1 MTRSITLLIG
11 LTIASRLLAVEV
23 FVNAY
28 DATCFQCNGVTT
40 AFASGGVPPYSYL
53 WSPAPPIG
61 QGTNTAQGL
70 CPGDYSVEVTD
81 GSGSTAVANFT
92 INMLGGLNMFVP
104 AAELQY
110 ACDGGCTGWASA
122 SLATM
127 GGTPPYAFDFPFAQV
142 NGNTVTFA
150 GLCPGTTTITVTD
163 ANGCAGTIQA
173 NISSSPM
180 GFPGILGTSP
190 ACGTQPTG
198 SVTMPGEFGGDIAY
212 LVQGASF
219 DSIYNFGSDPGP
231 YVLGGIPPGTHT
243 VYFWWNQGGMSGE
256 PSVAYCTTGTDFT
269 IGSLPEPCGS
279 VSGQVYHDADEDCLF
294 NNFDLPLANRVLS
307 IAPGGQFTITDGNGE
322 FQRLLNYGTYTL
334 DQGTLTDEDPLCP
347 ASGAAGFTL
356 DAGSPSATINFA
368 NLSTVP
374 HDLSVQLTST
384 AARPGFPTQVWIT
397 VTNNSAFPSGDVS
410 LALTY
415 DPLLLNPGTSTWDL
429 GTLTPYGQQT
439 RSFNALVP
447 ANVNLLGTVIT
458 YTASITNTA
467 SEVNVANNL
476 GSIAVTIT
484 GSYDPN
490 DKQGST
496 SSALSEVQFF
506 LAQDEWIDY
515 TVRFQNT
522 GTDTAFTVVIRDEL
536 DADIDVLSLEI
547 TGASHAFTP
556 SFGEGRELV
565 LTFNDILLP
574 DSTTD
579 LLGSQGFVRYRI
591 RPNSTVAVGTLLENT
606 AGIYFDLNPPIITN
620 TVEHLVDVS
629 TSVAGTNV
637 PSLLLWPNPARDAVH
652 VLLPSTARSSL
663 DVRTIDGRRMNVP
676 VVDRSQVTTL
686 DISALAAGTYI
697 VHSAVGSTRFVKQ

>member
-1 MTRSITLLIG
+1 M
-11 LTIASRLLAVEV
+11 LAVEV
-23 FVNAY
+23 FVSTY

-40 AFASGGVPPYSYL
+40 AFATGGVPPYSYL
-53 WSPAPPIG
+53 WSPAPPVG

-70 CPGDYSVEVTD
+70 CPGSYSVEVTD

-104 AAELQY
+104 ATELQY
-110 ACDGGCTGWASA
+110 ACDGGCTGWATA

-142 NGNTVTFA
+142 NGNSVSFG

-180 GFPGILGTSP
+180 GFPGILSTSP
-190 ACGTQPTG
+190 ACGTQPSG
-198 SVTMPGEFGGDIAY
+198 SITMPAEIGSDVAY
-212 LVQGASF
+212 WVQSATF
-219 DSIYNFGSDPGP
+219 DSLYNFGFAPGP

-243 VYFWWNQGGMSGE
+243 VYFWWNQGGISGV
-256 PSVAYCTTGTDFT
+256 PGVAYCTTGTDFT
-269 IGSLPEPCGS
+269 ITSLPEPCGS
-279 VSGQVYHDADEDCLF
+279 VSGQVFHDADEDCLF

-334 DQGTLTDEDPLCP
+334 DQGPLTDEDPLCP
-347 ASGAAGFTL
+347 ASGTAGFTL

-429 GTLTPYGQQT
+429 GTLAPYGQQT
-439 RSFNALVP
+439 RSFSALVP

-547 TGASHAFTP
+547 TGASHPFTP
-556 SFGEGRELV
+556 LFGEGRELV

-606 AGIYFDLNPPIITN
+606 ASIYFDLNPPIITN

-629 TSVAGTNV
+629 TSVQATHAK
-637 PSLLLWPNPARDAVH
+637 PLLVMPNPVNDVLTVTFSDASSKDWQLYSIH
-652 VLLPSTARSSL
+652 GRSIDLPQSHSTGTMQL
-663 DVRTIDGRRMNVP
+663 DVRC
-676 VVDRSQVTTL
+676 L
-686 DISALAAGTYI
+686 DAGTY
-697 VHSAVGSTRFVKQ
+697 VLRTGQGSAVFIKQ